1 MADDLVFK
9 ALADPSR
16 RRLLDVLYERDG
28 QTLGQLSGQLDMTRF
43 GTMKHLRLLE
53 GAGLVT
59 SRRRGREKLHFLNP
73 VPIRLIHDRWIGKYA
88 ESTVATMAA
97 LKAVLEGEN
106 ALSNQ
111 TQTEATTTQV
121 YRVFI
126 RSTPE
131 RIWEAITTPEF
142 TRRYFHGSQVD
153 VELTPGG
160 PMKYWSPD
168 RSHLF
173 GDNTVLEV
181 DPPRRLVATWT
192 ALWDEELAAEQPSRV
207 TWEIEPQ
214 DGGFCLLTVVHDQ
227 LEGAPKTAR
236 EVSGQ
241 GWMLVLSG
249 LKTLLETGEPLRQP
263 GS

>member
-1 MADDLVFK
+1 MLDVADNLVFK

-28 QTLGQLSGQLDMTRF
+28 RTLGELSGQLEMTRF
-43 GTMKHLRLLE
+43 GTMKHLKLLE
-53 GAGLVT
+53 EAGLVA

-88 ESTVATMAA
+88 ESAVATMAA

-106 ALSNQ
+106 PMTNE
-111 TQTEATTTQV
+111 TQAGATTTQV
-121 YRVFI
+121 YQVFI

-153 VELTPGG
+153 AELRPGG
-160 PMKYWSPD
+160 AMRYWSPD
-168 RSHLF
+168 RSKLW

-192 ALWDEELAAEQPSRV
+192 ALWDPDTAVEPPSRV

-214 DGGFCLLTVVHDQ
+214 DGGVCLLTVVHDQ
-227 LEGAPKTAR
+227 LEGSPNTAR
-236 EVSGQ
+236 KVGGQ

-249 LKTLLETGEPLRQP
+249 LKTLVETGEALRR
-263 GS
+263 